1 MTIKA
6 GSYDNSNNR
15 EMKKM
20 ATEPNSKS
28 AANQQPHLLEEMVQ
42 HFDKVDENFY
52 VKNKELL

>member
-28 AANQQPHLLEEMVQ
+28 VANQQPHLLEEMVQ

-52 VKNKELL
+52 ELELSN